1 MKTVLISG
9 ASSGIGEALAINYA
23 NLGWRVFAGGRNKE
37 RLDQLCEKNDNIQLF
52 VCDVVDQAQVIDTAK
67 TLPLLDM
74 LILNAGSCEYIN
86 NPKAFDAAL
95 FKRVIDT
102 NLISVAYCL
111 EHWLPKLKEHGQ
123 LAFTSSSASFLPLS
137 RAEAYGASKAAL
149 TYLAKTLSIDLAP
162 HNIDVSVINPG
173 FVKTPLTD
181 KNDFDMPGMVDTE
194 QAAKAII
201 KGLDKRKHTINFPT
215 TFTIVLS
222 LIASLPFSWWRA
234 FSVRFLI
241 RKDLP

>member
-1 MKTVLISG
+1 MDI
-9 ASSGIGEALAINYA
+9 AE
-23 NLGWRVFAGGRNKE
+23 
-37 RLDQLCEKNDNIQLF
+37 
-52 VCDVVDQAQVIDTAK
+52 
-67 TLPLLDM
+67 TLPALDM
-74 LILNAGSCEYIN
+74 LILNAGNCEYIN
-86 NPKAFDAAL
+86 DPVHFDSAL

-102 NLISVAYCL
+102 NLISVGYCL
-111 EHWLPKLKEHGQ
+111 EHWLPKVKKHGQ

-162 HNIDVSVINPG
+162 HSIDVSVINPG

-181 KNDFDMPGMVDTE
+181 KNDFDMPGMVNVE
-194 QAAKAII
+194 QAANAII

-215 TFTIVLS
+215 TFTVILS

-234 FSVRFLI
+234 FSVKFLI

>member
-9 ASSGIGEALAINYA
+9 ASSGIGEALAINFA
-23 NLGWRVFAGGRNKE
+23 TRGWRVFAGGRNLE
-37 RLDQLCEKNDNIQLF
+37 RLEILCQKNTNINAL
-52 VCDVVDQAQVIDTAK
+52 VCDVVEQSQVMDIAE
-67 TLPLLDM
+67 TLPALDM
-74 LILNAGSCEYIN
+74 LILNAGNCEYIN
-86 NPKAFDAAL
+86 DPVHFDSAL

-102 NLISVAYCL
+102 NLISVGYCL
-111 EHWLPKLKEHGQ
+111 EHWLPKVKKHGQ

-162 HNIDVSVINPG
+162 HSIDVSVINPG

-181 KNDFDMPGMVDTE
+181 KNDFDMPGMVNVE
-194 QAAKAII
+194 QAANAII

-215 TFTIVLS
+215 TFTVILS

-234 FSVRFLI
+234 FSVKFLI
-241 RKDLP
+241 RKDLS

>member
-9 ASSGIGEALAINYA
+9 ASSGIGEALAINFA
-23 NLGWRVFAGGRNKE
+23 TRGWRVFAGGRNLE
-37 RLDQLCEKNDNIQLF
+37 RLEILCQKNTNINAL
-52 VCDVVDQAQVIDTAK
+52 VCDVVEQSQVMDIAE
-67 TLPLLDM
+67 TLPALDM
-74 LILNAGSCEYIN
+74 LILNAGNCEYIN
-86 NPKAFDAAL
+86 DPVHFDSAL

-102 NLISVAYCL
+102 NLISVGYCL
-111 EHWLPKLKEHGQ
+111 EHWLPKVKKHGQ

-162 HNIDVSVINPG
+162 HSIDVSVINPG

-181 KNDFDMPGMVDTE
+181 KNDFDMPGMANVE
-194 QAAKAII
+194 QAANAII

-215 TFTIVLS
+215 TFTVILS

-234 FSVRFLI
+234 FSVKFLI

>member
-9 ASSGIGEALAINYA
+9 ASSGIGEALAINFA
-23 NLGWRVFAGGRNKE
+23 NRGWRVFAGGRNKE
-37 RLDQLCEKNDNIQLF
+37 RLDKLCQQNSNIESL
-52 VCDVVDQAQVIDTAK
+52 VGDIVDESQVISMAE

-86 NPKAFDAAL
+86 DPMAFDAAL

-111 EHWLPKLKEHGQ
+111 QHWLPQVKEHGQ

-149 TYLAKTLSIDLAP
+149 TYLAQTLSIDLAP

-181 KNDFDMPGMVDTE
+181 KNDFDMPGMVDAE
-194 QAAKAII
+194 QAANAII
-201 KGLDKRKHTINFPT
+201 KGLEKRKHIINFPT

-241 RKDLP
+241 RKD